1 MLVVEDEEL
10 PPLNTLNGLVIF
22 LQLVGITENESEW
35 LKQNSDKTELFIEQ
49 MKVDN
54 PMLVTDL
61 NREQDCSI
69 MKQNN
74 LEEKSASCEMAW
86 ADEKL
91 NQ

>member
-1 MLVVEDEEL
+1 MKDKLEKNKELICYLVLMLFL
-10 PPLNTLNGLVIF
+10 IILVR
-22 LQLVGITENESEW
+22 ITENESEW

>member
-1 MLVVEDEEL
+1 
-10 PPLNTLNGLVIF
+10 
-22 LQLVGITENESEW
+22 
-35 LKQNSDKTELFIEQ
+35 
-49 MKVDN
+49 
-54 PMLVTDL
+54 MLVTDL